1 VIGINII
8 DKNQGQKFHVGKK
21 RLWVGKCRRLVGK
34 CRRFKTMFFSK
45 KKTQLP
51 KMDRSAGL
59 TGKTSL
65 EKINIVSAKKQ
76 LLLKKQKN
84 TIRKMQV

>member
-1 VIGINII
+1 MSPFGWEMSPFQNDV
-8 DKNQGQKFHVGKK
+8 
-21 RLWVGKCRRLVGK
+21 
-34 CRRFKTMFFSK
+34 FFEK